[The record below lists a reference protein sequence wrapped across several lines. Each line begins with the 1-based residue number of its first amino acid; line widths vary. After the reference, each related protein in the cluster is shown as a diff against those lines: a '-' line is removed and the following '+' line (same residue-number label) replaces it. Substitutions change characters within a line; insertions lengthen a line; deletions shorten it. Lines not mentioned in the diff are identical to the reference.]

1 MRILG
6 RGSKTK
12 GSKLGKVKES
22 KRFWKWFE
30 TKSYR
35 VLGRRLEQ
43 RNKDVILAEKL
54 RRANL
59 SLTPGLYMAMI
70 ILSTIIA
77 AAASSCIS
85 FLLFFMVLNL
95 SYALITTI
103 IVVAVA
109 TGMTAAILPMSV
121 SMRISNRKA
130 RIDRELPFMLSEL
143 SIMASTGL
151 SPVQVIRRMAN
162 RSQNEAMMNEFRKI
176 VYKIDIEGKDIIT
189 SLGET
194 ARETP
199 SDSLR
204 ETLWDL
210 SNMMHQ
216 GGDLDVYLRV
226 KADEIMAL
234 KRDMQRE
241 FIDKLASISDIY
253 ISLVLVGV
261 LFLVIAAF
269 LIDAMGSD
277 FGGIDS
283 NTLLILLTFFIIPV
297 AAIAIGLVVTSAYS
311 KTD

>member
-1 MRILG
+1 MLIPKKPK
-6 RGSKTK
+6 SAK
-12 GSKLGKVKES
+12 KEKDPPAE

-30 TKSYR
+30 TYSYR
-35 VLGRRLEQ
+35 TFGRRFEE
-43 RNKDVILAEKL
+43 RNKDMLLAEKL

-59 SLTPGLYMAMI
+59 SLTPGLYTAMVVMAA
-70 ILSTIIA
+70 IIA
-77 AAASSCIS
+77 ASVSGIASV
-85 FLLFFMVLNL
+85 LLFFVILGL
-95 SYALITTI
+95 ESALIITI
-103 IVVAVA
+103 IVVGLA
-109 TGMTAAILPMSV
+109 TLMAATILPMSV

-130 RIDRELPFMLSEL
+130 KIDRELPFTLSEL

-151 SPVQVIRRMAN
+151 SPVQVIRRMAT
-162 RSQNEAMMNEFRKI
+162 RSQNQAMMNEFRKI

-194 ARETP
+194 AKETP
-199 SDSLR
+199 SDAFR

-210 SNMMHQ
+210 SNMIHQ
-216 GGDLDVYLRV
+216 GGDLDIYLRV

-234 KRDMQRE
+234 KRDLQRE
-241 FIDKLASISDIY
+241 FIDKLATYSDIY

-269 LIDAMGSD
+269 LIDAMGSN

-283 NTLLILLTFFIIPV
+283 NMLLIMLTFFLIPV

-311 KTD
+311 KTE